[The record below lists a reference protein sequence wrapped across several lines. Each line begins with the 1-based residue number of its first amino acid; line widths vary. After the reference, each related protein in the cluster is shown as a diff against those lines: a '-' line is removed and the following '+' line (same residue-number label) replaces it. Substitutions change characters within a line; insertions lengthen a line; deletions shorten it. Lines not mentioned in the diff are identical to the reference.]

1 MGSSNRVQLASVRET
16 TAGTTPGTPRMRL
29 VRVTGESLDF
39 TPDYVDSDEIRA
51 DRMLGAPIEVMQAAK
66 GGLNIELSYPDD
78 NSPLSDM
85 IRSSFFNAWV
95 NTNYRDNDGTADS
108 VITNVATTNTVLT
121 VTTGVSL
128 TAKALYRFT
137 GFGVAGNNGAF
148 ACTTASATVPR
159 FVGSGITDE
168 AVPPAAARVK
178 EVGFI
183 GDAGDINATSTGLS
197 STTTDFTTFA
207 GLVPG
212 KWIKIGGAG
221 SGNRF
226 VTAALNGWARITAV
240 AANALTLDNLPS
252 GWTTETGTALTIK
265 VWYGDYIRNGT
276 TPTSMTIEK
285 GFLDQVT
292 PTYIVNAGMQVNE
305 FSLDVTSKAKIT
317 GSINFIGMGGS
328 QSTSALDASPDAVTA
343 GLVMAANANV
353 GRIAENNST
362 LTSPNWAQ
370 KISIKYANN
379 LRTLEAVDS
388 TSPVGVNPGEFTA
401 SGEINT
407 YFGDNS
413 LLAKLYNST
422 STSINARVTK
432 TTASVPQA
440 LIFSFPTVYLRGG
453 GNPQA
458 GGKNQDVM
466 ANFQWQASYSSTYG
480 CSAQLDRFEYY
491 EA

>member
-1 MGSSNRVQLASVRET
+1 MGSSNRVQIASVRET
-16 TAGTTPGTPRMRL
+16 TPGTTPNTPRMRL
-29 VRVTGESLDF
+29 VRATGESLDF
-39 TPDYVDSDEIRA
+39 TPDYVDSDELRS

-66 GGLNIELSYPDD
+66 GGLNVELSWPDD
-78 NSPLSDM
+78 NSPLSDLL
-85 IRSSFFNAWV
+85 RSTFFNTWN

-108 VITNVATTNTVLT
+108 VITDVATTNTVLT
-121 VTTGVSL
+121 VTTGTSFV
-128 TAKALYRFT
+128 AKALYRFT
-137 GFGVAGNNGAF
+137 GFGVSGNNGVF

-159 FVGSGITDE
+159 FVGSGITNE
-168 AVPPAAARVK
+168 SAPAAAARVK
-178 EVGFI
+178 AVGFI
-183 GDAGDINATSTGLS
+183 GDSGDINATSTGLS
-197 STTTDFTTFA
+197 STTTDFTSFPD
-207 GLVPG
+207 LVIG
-212 KWIKIGGAG
+212 KWVKFGGTG

-226 VTAALNGWARITAV
+226 VTSALNGWARVTAITST
-240 AANALTLDNLPS
+240 ALTCDNLPT

-265 VWYGDYIRNGT
+265 VWFGDYIRNGT
-276 TPTSMTIEK
+276 TATALTLEK
-285 GFLDQVT
+285 GFLDQTV
-292 PTYIVNAGMQVNE
+292 PTYIINTGMQVNDL
-305 FSLDVTSKAKIT
+305 SLDVTSKSKIT
-317 GSINFIGMGGS
+317 GSFTFTGMGGS

-370 KISIKYANN
+370 KITIKYANN

-388 TSPVGVNPGEFTA
+388 TSPVGVNPGEFVA

-413 LLAKLYNST
+413 LLAKLYNAT
-422 STSINARVTK
+422 STSINCRITK

-440 LIFSFPTVYLRGG
+440 LIFTFPTVYLRGG

-466 ANFQWQASYSSTYG
+466 ANFQWTASINTTYN